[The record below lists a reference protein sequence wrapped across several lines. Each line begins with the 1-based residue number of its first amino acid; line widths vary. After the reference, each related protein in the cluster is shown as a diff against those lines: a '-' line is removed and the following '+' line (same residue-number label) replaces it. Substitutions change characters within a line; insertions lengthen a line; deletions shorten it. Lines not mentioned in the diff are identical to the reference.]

1 MGRSLHQLIA
11 INQCPRAPPPPPPP
25 CAAAVLALRCTAAAA
40 AAAALRRRRVLALQA
55 RRALLGSVAE
65 ATPAGARELV
75 GVKCIEHCHRLS
87 TTGFTQY

>member
-1 MGRSLHQLIA
+1 MGRILHQSTTID
-11 INQCPRAPPPPPPP
+11 QCPRAPPPSAPAL
-25 CAAAVLALRCTAAAA
+25 AAAVLALRCTAAA

-75 GVKCIEHCHRLS
+75 GVKGIKDCHRLS
-87 TTGFTQY
+87 LTVSR